1 MQGAVSISKWWV
13 SEDTACLTLACPLGV
28 CLTGERIICPWGLSL
43 NHLCSIMLSKDNIFF
58 GSSEPFR
65 EKVTKYRLKFKNICG
80 LQNPCKSKR
89 KIFFC
94 LTSLPVGNYR
104 RPNWGRPLEET
115 CHCCYDYCN
124 HFSGTWFL
132 METEPVMML
141 IKSFGCTCL

>member
-1 MQGAVSISKWWV
+1 MVSQRRH
-13 SEDTACLTLACPLGV
+13 CLSYTC
-28 CLTGERIICPWGLSL
+28 LSL
-43 NHLCSIMLSKDNIFF
+43 GGLPNRGEDHLPMRLILKPFVFYHVIKRQYFF

-65 EKVTKYRLKFKNICG
+65 EKFKKYRLKFKNICG

-89 KIFFC
+89 KVFFC

-115 CHCCYDYCN
+115 CHCCYDYCDN